1 MRTLPFLLITLHFSQ
16 IGFTDDLT
24 FTSNPPFIHC
34 SAYMSDAYR
43 APDAIHIHLLTG
55 IFLQM
60 PRNAL
65 IYYSTAC
72 QTKSIDNFIFL
83 SLSVRYRQQ
92 SKLVPARFY
101 LSLQIILPLD
111 RSYGDNSNVT
121 LSPGRIL
128 MKFILNLP
136 LICASTWCPFSNS
149 TWNIAFGNF
158 STTVPSISITS
169 AFYIFIPP
177 SFL

>member
-92 SKLVPARFY
+92 AKLVPARFY

-136 LICASTWCPFSNS
+136 LICAST
-149 TWNIAFGNF
+149 
-158 STTVPSISITS
+158 
-169 AFYIFIPP
+169 
-177 SFL
+177 